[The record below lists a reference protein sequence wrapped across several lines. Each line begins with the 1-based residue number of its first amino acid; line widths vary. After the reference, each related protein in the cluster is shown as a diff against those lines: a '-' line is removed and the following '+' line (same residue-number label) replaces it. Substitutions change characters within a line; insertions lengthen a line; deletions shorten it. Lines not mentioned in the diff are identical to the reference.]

1 MAKVMAVLSSGYVDE
16 ENDYVTG
23 WWAEELFEP
32 ILALQEEGHIVGL
45 ASPEG
50 GKPVVDP
57 ISLSDEYDPE
67 GKYKKLYDSG
77 IADKTTPIVDVKAS
91 DYDAIFIVGGH
102 GAMFDLAHN
111 KDLHAIINIVF
122 EHGGIVSA
130 VCHGPAPLIYTK
142 NKDGRNILEGLNV
155 TGYPNDQEPKEV
167 QGLLPFSLEDE
178 LRRIANYSDGSGE
191 KEHIVWGS
199 DQILTGRDPHS
210 STLFGRELAKK
221 LTQRE
226 QEKEDAFFSNP

>member
-16 ENDYVTG
+16 KNDYVTG

-32 ILALQEEGHIVGL
+32 VLALQEEGHVVGL

-57 ISLSDEYDPE
+57 LSLSKDYDPD

-102 GAMFDLAHN
+102 GAMFDLAHDEN
-111 KDLHAIINIVF
+111 LHAIINVVY
-122 EHGGIVSA
+122 EMGGIVGA
-130 VCHGPAPLIYTK
+130 VCHGPAPLVYTK
-142 NKDGRNILEGLNV
+142 LPNGRGILEGLAV
-155 TGYPNDQEPKEV
+155 TGYPNEMEPKEV
-167 QGLLPFSLEDE
+167 EGLLPFSLEDE
-178 LRRIANYSDGSGE
+178 LRKIADYRSATDE
-191 KEHIVWGS
+191 DQYVVWGS
-199 DQILTGRDPHS
+199 EQILTGRDPQS
-210 STLFGRELAKK
+210 SPLFGKELAKK
-221 LTQRE
+221 LTSIEQRKE
-226 QEKEDAFFSNP
+226 EKFFE